1 MRSTILLVQNDRH
14 FSTRVA
20 EALCDVET
28 EVIQCSTVREAVCAL
43 ESSPEIELLLAAVQ
57 VPGLLDGYE
66 LAQIVRVFKPR
77 MPIILTSTASE
88 SRREKIPPSSTL
100 LRKPCAVEDV
110 LKLVLEQLGQPRVA
124 P

>member
-28 EVIQCSTVREAVCAL
+28 EVIQCSTVRESVCAL

-57 VPGLLDGYE
+57 GPGC
-66 LAQIVRVFKPR
+66 R
-77 MPIILTSTASE
+77 
-88 SRREKIPPSSTL
+88 SS
-100 LRKPCAVEDV
+100 
-110 LKLVLEQLGQPRVA
+110 
-124 P
+124 